1 MIPQG
6 PGLIAAELDVIG
18 ADPDVLLPQ
27 VFGENAADL
36 AVADEADMPTV

>member
-1 MIPQG
+1 MIPQR

-18 ADPDVLLPQ
+18 ADLEVLLPQ
-27 VFGENAADL
+27 VFGEDTADL